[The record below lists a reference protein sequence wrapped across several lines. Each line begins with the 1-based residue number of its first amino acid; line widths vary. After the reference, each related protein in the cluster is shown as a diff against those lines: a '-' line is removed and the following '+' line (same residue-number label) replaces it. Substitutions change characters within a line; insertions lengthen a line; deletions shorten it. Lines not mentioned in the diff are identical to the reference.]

1 MPVIPRISSAEAA
14 ALRSALIR
22 SKRCGEG
29 GVYGNNRSDKPRVTR
44 PIGTSIANN
53 HGQDATARIAEA
65 TVGPAAEDIDTATA
79 VIAMLQ
85 PNCRRG

>member
-1 MPVIPRISSAEAA
+1 MPVIPRISSAEATP
-14 ALRSALIR
+14 LRSALIR
-22 SKRCGEG
+22 SKRC

-65 TVGPAAEDIDTATA
+65 TVGPAADDIDTATA
-79 VIAMLQ
+79 VIAMPR